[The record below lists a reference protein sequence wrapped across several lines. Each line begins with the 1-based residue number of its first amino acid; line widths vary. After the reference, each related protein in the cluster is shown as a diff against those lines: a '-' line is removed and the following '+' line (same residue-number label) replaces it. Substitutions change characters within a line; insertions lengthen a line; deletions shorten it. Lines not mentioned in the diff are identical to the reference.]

1 MPRSPCPDGQVRNRT
16 TKQCR
21 ARLRPGRKPT
31 STRSNCPDGQ
41 VRNRTTKQCRARLRA
56 GRKTA
61 RKVDLSKKIKSIK
74 FYVELKGPD
83 YVAFPAEWNGM
94 TLQQMMIA
102 DTKRVRATV
111 HAPKVAKKVIQW
123 YKKHAHKNLVDIVHL
138 GGSQYEITY
147 TGVPSLTALY
157 DPDDDG
163 NYPLIVDRKEH
174 LVVPHANY

>member
-21 ARLRPGRKPT
+21 TRLRAGRK
-31 STRSNCPDGQ
+31 STKKVCPDGQ
-41 VRNRTTKQCRARLRA
+41 VRNRTSKQCRTRLRP

-61 RKVDLSKKIKSIK
+61 KKVDSSKKIKSIK

-83 YVAFPAEWNGM
+83 YVAFPPEYEGLSM
-94 TLQQMMIA
+94 FQMMLA
-102 DTKRVRATV
+102 HKKQVKETV
-111 HAPKVAKKVIQW
+111 HSPKVAKKVIQW
-123 YKKHAHKNLVDIVHL
+123 YKKHAHENLVDVVHI

-147 TGVPSLTALY
+147 TGVPIKQSLY

-163 NYPLIVDRKEH
+163 NYPLIVDRKH
-174 LVVPHANY
+174 HAVVGIADY